1 MIKKKKKL
9 LIIILNLEPS
19 QKKYK
24 AKSIKISTKKL
35 DQQILLKV
43 LVIIESPLKILLANT
58 PKISIL
64 LGKWMFS

>member
-9 LIIILNLEPS
+9 LIIILNLVPS